1 MSDLT
6 HPYDPSEPAYVQP
19 GLGGNPGGLGAG
31 PGGLAGGPVRPV
43 VEPPPAPVPDPAK
56 AEGCMHDAMAH
67 LIVLVESIIASV
79 PSLHGLVPRA
89 QAMRRCHDAFL
100 FHTSPV
106 SEPPPPP
113 RDDARVAVLEAKA
126 NRTPAE
132 DEELARLTGGPTA

>member
-6 HPYDPSEPAYVQP
+6 HPYDPTVPPAPPIDPAPYDPSEPAYVQRDP
-19 GLGGNPGGLGAG
+19 LTGVR
-31 PGGLAGGPVRPV
+31 VRPV
-43 VEPPPAPVPDPAK
+43 VEPPPPPVPDPAK

-132 DEELARLTGGPTA
+132 DEELALLTA